1 MRESENVFYSTKVY
15 STGGR
20 GDGASGT
27 RRVRQ
32 AIFRRVM
39 KIPAGGLR

>member
-1 MRESENVFYSTKVY
+1 MRESENVFYSAKVY
-15 STGGR
+15 STGGL

-27 RRVRQ
+27 GNLRL
-32 AIFRRVM
+32 AIFQRVM

>member
-1 MRESENVFYSTKVY
+1 MRESENVFYSAKVY
-15 STGGR
+15 STGGL
-20 GDGASGT
+20 GDGASSAGNL
-27 RRVRQ
+27 RL